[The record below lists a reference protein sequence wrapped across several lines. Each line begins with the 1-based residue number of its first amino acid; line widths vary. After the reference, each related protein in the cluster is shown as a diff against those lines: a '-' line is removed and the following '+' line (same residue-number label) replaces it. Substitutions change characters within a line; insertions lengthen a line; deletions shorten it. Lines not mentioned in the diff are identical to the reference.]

1 MEQLKEARMEER
13 QETGRQEPMSV
24 AEYVRITD
32 QCLRNLGVAQVAGE
46 ISQLKAYRH
55 LYFTL
60 KDEESSVDCL
70 MWSSAVSSLPFT
82 PEVGMQVIVTGQS
95 SLYSKNG
102 SFKLIASRM
111 EQAGQ
116 GAIMERLRKL
126 KEQLEREGV
135 FDLCRRDL
143 PPFPRRVG
151 VITSKDGEAIHDII
165 TTAHSRFPGL
175 EIRLYP
181 ARVQGPDAPRTLI
194 EALRLAW
201 DEDACD
207 VLIIGRGGGSFED
220 LLAFSDEQVVRAV
233 ASSPIPIISAVGHEP
248 DVALTDFAADV
259 RAATPTRAAE
269 LVTPVTRDDL
279 MGGLASCIQRL
290 DNAEGRILDSASMML
305 DTLRSRLEAAG
316 PAAMAEQARSR
327 ISSAVSA
334 LDLAAGRI
342 LSERAEHLADL
353 RTALASLSP
362 QRAIESMR
370 TRLLDLEGMAD
381 RACSRGLEEARGRV
395 FAASHALLSGPGS
408 RALPDAGSRFAAA
421 AARLEALSPLKVL
434 SRGYSVSL
442 GPDGKAVSR
451 AGARAGD
458 EITTIVA
465 DGRIVS
471 RVERTLDPLKPGE

>member
-1 MEQLKEARMEER
+1 MEAGQDAR
-13 QETGRQEPMSV
+13 GNEPMSV

-32 QCLRNLGVAQVAGE
+32 KCLRNLGVARVAGE
-46 ISQLKAYRH
+46 ISQLKPYRH

-70 MWSSAVSSLPFT
+70 MWSSSLAALPFK
-82 PEVGMQVIVTGQS
+82 PEVGMQVVVTGQS

-102 SFKLIASRM
+102 SFKLIASSM

-135 FDLCRRDL
+135 FDQCSREL

-175 EIRLYP
+175 EVRLYP
-181 ARVQGPDAPRTLI
+181 ARVQGPDAPRTLV

-201 DEDACD
+201 EENCCD

-279 MGGLASCIQRL
+279 LGALLAFAQRL
-290 DNAEGRILDSASMML
+290 CNAEGRILDSASMRL

-316 PAAMAEQARSR
+316 PAAMAAEAGARIGR
-327 ISSAVSA
+327 AVSA

-342 LSERAEHLADL
+342 LSERAQRLSGL
-353 RTALASLSP
+353 RAQLASLDP
-362 QRAIESMR
+362 QRTIESMR
-370 TRLLDLEGMAD
+370 ARLADLLSRAD
-381 RACSRGLEEARGRV
+381 RASSMSLEQVRGRI
-395 FAASHALLSGPGS
+395 FASSHALLSGRGS
-408 RALPDAGSRFAAA
+408 RALPEAGERFAAA

-434 SRGYSVSL
+434 ARGYSVTL
-442 GPDGKAVSR
+442 GPDGKAASLSSVK
-451 AGARAGD
+451 AGD
-458 EITTIVA
+458 MLSTKVL
-465 DGRIVS
+465 DGTIVS
-471 RVERTLDPLKPGE
+471 RVERTIAPAKPGK